1 MNTLKSTKLY
11 TILFLKKQDLVT
23 ELLCIEGSSGLMT
36 GLRETGGIWQE
47 MVVGFRISMGVP
59 GSYPR
64 VHWKQKPGL
73 HMLTE
78 DLTFV

>member
-1 MNTLKSTKLY
+1 MNILKITKLN
-11 TILFLKKQDLVT
+11 TALFLKKQDLVT
-23 ELLCIEGSSGLMT
+23 ELLCIEDSRGLMT
-36 GLRETGGIWQE
+36 GLRETGEIWQE
-47 MVVGFRISMGVP
+47 MVVGFRISMGVS

-78 DLTFV
+78 D

>member
-47 MVVGFRISMGVP
+47 MVVGFRISMGCLVVILEST
-59 GSYPR
+59 GSR
-64 VHWKQKPGL
+64 SQAC
-73 HMLTE
+73 TC
-78 DLTFV
+78 

>member
-1 MNTLKSTKLY
+1 MNILKITKLC
-11 TILFLKKQDLVT
+11 TVLFLKKQDLVT
-23 ELLCIEGSSGLMT
+23 ELLCIEGSSGLMM
-36 GLRETGGIWQE
+36 GLTETGGIWQE
-47 MVVGFRISMGVP
+47 IVVGLRINMGVP

-78 DLTFV
+78 D